1 MSAAPDAQRRAF
13 WLRHLHQWHWISAGL
28 CLVGMLL
35 FAATGITLNHANA
48 IEGKPVVTTRDAT
61 LPDTLRADLRS
72 AAPAAGTGGA
82 RGGKAG
88 VPLPDAVTGWLQ
100 STFGVVPLAEHVEWS
115 PAEVYVGLP
124 RPGGD
129 AFVTIDLA
137 TGEATYE
144 RTDRGWIAYLN
155 DLHKGRHAGT
165 AWSLFLDAFAI
176 ACIVFA
182 ATGFLLLALHARQ
195 RPRTWPV
202 VSFGLVLPLV
212 LALLFIH

>member
-1 MSAAPDAQRRAF
+1 MSAAPDARRRGF

-35 FAATGITLNHANA
+35 FALTGITLNHANV
-48 IEGKPVVTTRDAT
+48 IEGKPVVTTRDAV
-61 LPDTLRADLRS
+61 LPAALQASLES
-72 AAPAAGTGGA
+72 AAPVASGASRAQKAAA
-82 RGGKAG
+82 
-88 VPLPDAVTGWLQ
+88 PLPEAVAAWLR
-100 STFGVVPLAEHVEWS
+100 STFGVVAVADRVEWS
-115 PAEVYVGLP
+115 PGEVYVGLP

-137 TGEATYE
+137 SGEATYE

-155 DLHKGRHAGT
+155 DLHKGRHTGT
-165 AWSLFLDAFAI
+165 AWMLFLDAFAI

-182 ATGFLLLALHARQ
+182 ATGFLLLTLHARQ

-202 VSFGLVLPLV
+202 VSFGFVLPLV